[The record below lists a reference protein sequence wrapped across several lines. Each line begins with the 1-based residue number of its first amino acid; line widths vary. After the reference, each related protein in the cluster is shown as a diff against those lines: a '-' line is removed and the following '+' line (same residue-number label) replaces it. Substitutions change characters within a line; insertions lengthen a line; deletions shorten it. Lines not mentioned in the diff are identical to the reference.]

1 MQELKDWLGAVAT
14 ALSIGAIVY
23 TWLTARSRANGDT
36 IATHERKLID
46 HDRRIQKV
54 ENEVDHLPTK
64 DDFNELAIK
73 LERTN
78 GILGRIEA
86 EYKGLL
92 DMVKSIDKFLKTS
105 GGSKNDRG

>member
-1 MQELKDWLGAVAT
+1 VMQDIKDWLGAVAT

-36 IATHERKLID
+36 IDRHDRKLIE

-64 DDFNELAIK
+64 DDFNDLAIK
-73 LERTN
+73 QERSY
-78 GILGRIEA
+78 GLLSKIEA
-86 EYKGLL
+86 EYKGVHDAVKRIEKYLL
-92 DMVKSIDKFLKTS
+92 
-105 GGSKNDRG
+105 SKGLERQ